1 MWLNRPEVAAII
13 GSEARQLSGGAVG
26 PTGSANDSADL
37 PRVAVI
43 GPAQGRSHVAAR
55 QMASKGTVRLR
66 SVHPGGTVSSAEDLL
81 ASMSAPDP
89 QDPLEAMSSMTS
101 GAEVGVLMVRRPR

>member
-26 PTGSANDSADL
+26 STGSANDSADL

-43 GPAQGRSHVAAR
+43 GPAQGRSHAADR
-55 QMASKGTVRLR
+55 QMAAKGPCSFGR
-66 SVHPGGTVSSAEDLL
+66 STPGAQSV
-81 ASMSAPDP
+81 
-89 QDPLEAMSSMTS
+89 MSSMTS